1 MLKRSRPPARNERAY
16 SRIESVV
23 YCVVGVQA
31 KKNPPKP
38 FGLRG
43 LLGEATWLQVLL
55 ACDFCW
61 LLG

>member
-43 LLGEATWLQVLL
+43 LLGEATWLLR
-55 ACDFCW
+55 A

>member
-43 LLGEATWLQVLL
+43 LLGEAICLPVLL
-55 ACDFCW
+55 AYDFRR